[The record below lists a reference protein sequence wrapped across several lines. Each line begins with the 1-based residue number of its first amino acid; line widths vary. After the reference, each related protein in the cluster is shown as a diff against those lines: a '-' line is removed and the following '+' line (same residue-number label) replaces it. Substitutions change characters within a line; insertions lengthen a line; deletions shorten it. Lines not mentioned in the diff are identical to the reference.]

1 MPPLG
6 GRLSRR
12 AALRAGSL
20 LALGGIAGVLAAC
33 TSSSPAAAPTS
44 APAAAPTTAP
54 KPAATTAPA
63 AATTAPAPT
72 AAAKPTSAPAAAA
85 TTAPTTAP
93 AAAAGGQAASDVTGT
108 LNVWH
113 YFNTDGQKSILSVWQ
128 DMFNKQYP
136 KVDVKYVYV
145 EFQELSKRVI
155 AAAGAKQG
163 PDVLIY
169 GGSDLVQMYKSGAL
183 KSMQPYW
190 DKFADKDKYPDGV
203 ITRFDGQIYGVKP
216 YVNLVALWYNKDI
229 LDELG
234 IQPPKTF
241 DDVTPT
247 LAKVA
252 AAGKNYLPLAMTGQ
266 PSNQGDWTSW
276 PWLTG
281 YGFSYDSPDP
291 AVAEQAFTMVAEW
304 SNKGYIAKD
313 SVSWGQSET
322 FDRWVTGDVAFM
334 QNGNWNIGS
343 AKQNAKFTYGTAAM
357 PSGPK
362 DSKIFLG
369 GEPGWIGA
377 FTTNADVAWGYL
389 SQVYSKEGDII
400 PLKGAG
406 SIPARADLANDPQ
419 VTGEPL
425 LAPFVDEVKNRGTE
439 YPPKGGDLI
448 AAQLV
453 VAQNWS
459 ALIAGQKSPA
469 QAAKDMVDGIKSV
482 PSS

>member
-1 MPPLG
+1 MHRHSSSTPRVTRRFAVLTLAG
-6 GRLSRR
+6 GV
-12 AALRAGSL
+12 AGL
-20 LALGGIAGVLAAC
+20 LAAC
-33 TSSSPAAAPTS
+33 TAQPAAAPTNAPAAPTS
-44 APAAAPTTAP
+44 APKPAATSA
-54 KPAATTAPA
+54 PAATTAPTA
-63 AATTAPAPT
+63 AAPT
-72 AAAKPTSAPAAAA
+72 AAAKPTAAA
-85 TTAPTTAP
+85 TTAPTAV
-93 AAAAGGQAASDVTGT
+93 AATGSDVSGS

-128 DMFNKQYP
+128 AMFNKLYP
-136 KVDVKYVYV
+136 KVEVKYVYV

-163 PDVLIY
+163 PDVLLY

-190 DKFADKDKYPDGV
+190 DAFADKGQYPDGV

-216 YVNLVALWYNKDI
+216 YVNLVGLWFNKDI
-229 LDELG
+229 LDEVG
-234 IQPPKTF
+234 VQPPKTF
-241 DDVTPT
+241 DEVTPA
-247 LAKVA
+247 LAKIA
-252 AAGKNYLPLAMTGQ
+252 DSGKNYLPLAMTGQ

-281 YGFSYDSPDP
+281 YGFSYDNPDP
-291 AVAEQAFTMVAEW
+291 ALAEQAFTMVAEW

-322 FDRWVTGDVAFM
+322 FDRWVVGDVAFM

-343 AKQNAKFTYGTAAM
+343 AKQQAKFNYSVAEM
-357 PSGPK
+357 PTGPK
-362 DSKIFLG
+362 GGNIFLG

-377 FTTNADVAWGYL
+377 FTTQPDVAWGYL
-389 SQVYSKEGDII
+389 SQVYSKEGDLI

-425 LAPFVDEVKNRGTE
+425 LVPYAAEVKSRGTE
-439 YPPKGGDLI
+439 YPPKGGALI

-459 ALIAGQKSPA
+459 ALIAGQKSA
-469 QAAKDMVDGIKSV
+469 SQAAQEMVDGIKSA
-482 PSS
+482 PTS

>member
-1 MPPLG
+1 MQSSAAHESAPIGAPF
-6 GRLSRR
+6 SRR
-12 AALRAGSL
+12 VALRRAVLGLGSL
-20 LALGGIAGVLAAC
+20 AVGGLIAAC
-33 TSSSPAAAPTS
+33 SSPPQAAPTA
-44 APAAAPTTAP
+44 APAQPTAAP
-54 KPAATTAPA
+54 KPAATTPP

-72 AAAKPTSAPAAAA
+72 SVAKPTAPQATAA
-85 TTAPTTAP
+85 TTA
-93 AAAAGGQAASDVTGT
+93 GSDVSGT
-108 LNVWH
+108 LNIWH
-113 YFNTDGQKSILSVWQ
+113 YFNTDGQKSILTVWQ
-128 DMFNKQYP
+128 DMFNKIYP

-169 GGSDLVQMYKSGAL
+169 GGSDLVQMYKTGAL

-229 LDELG
+229 LDAVG
-234 IQPPKTF
+234 VKPPTTF
-241 DDVTPT
+241 DEVTPT
-247 LAKVA
+247 LEKIAG
-252 AAGKNYLPLAMTGQ
+252 AGKNYLPLAMTGQ
-266 PSNQGDWTSW
+266 PSNQGDWTAW
-276 PWLTG
+276 PWMSG
-281 YGFSYDSPDP
+281 YGFSYDNLDQS
-291 AVAEQAFTMVAEW
+291 AVEQAFMLAEEW
-304 SNKGYIAKD
+304 SAKGYIAKD

-322 FDRWVTGDVAFM
+322 FDRWITGDVAFM

-343 AKQNAKFTYGTAAM
+343 AKDKAKFNYATAEM
-357 PSGPK
+357 PKGPK
-362 DSKIFLG
+362 GGSIFLG

-377 FTTNADVAWGYL
+377 FTTMPDVAWSYL
-389 SQVYSKEGDII
+389 SQVFSKEGDLI

-406 SIPARADLANDPQ
+406 SIPSRSDLANDPQ

-425 LAPFVDEVKNRGTE
+425 LVPYAAEVKSRGTE

-459 ALIAGQKSPA
+459 SVIAGQKTA
-469 QAAKDMVDGIKSV
+469 AAAAKDTIDGIKSGA
-482 PSS
+482 SA

>member
-1 MPPLG
+1 MYAPVVVDLEVRG
-6 GRLSRR
+6 LTRRR
-12 AALRAGSL
+12 ALR
-20 LALGGIAGVLAAC
+20 LAVVGGLASLAAAC
-33 TSSSPAAAPTS
+33 
-44 APAAAPTTAP
+44 APAAAPAPTAAPAAPTAAP
-54 KPAATTAPA
+54 KPTTAPA
-63 AATTAPAPT
+63 APTAAPT
-72 AAAKPTSAPAAAA
+72 AAAKPTAAPTAAA
-85 TTAPTTAP
+85 TTAPTAAPKPATAGDP
-93 AAAAGGQAASDVTGT
+93 HLTGA

-113 YFNTDGQKSILSVWQ
+113 YFNTDGQKSILTVWQ
-128 DMFNKQYP
+128 DMFNKLYP

-155 AAAGAKQG
+155 AAVGAKQG

-169 GGSDLVQMYKSGAL
+169 GGSDLVQMYKTGAL

-229 LDELG
+229 VESVG
-234 IQPPKTF
+234 VKPPTTF
-241 DDVTPT
+241 EEVTPA
-247 LAKVA
+247 LEKIAS
-252 AAGKNYLPLAMTGQ
+252 AGKNYLPLAMTGQ
-266 PSNQGDWTSW
+266 PSNQGDWTAW
-276 PWLTG
+276 PWMSG
-281 YGFSYDSPDP
+281 YGFSYDNLDQS
-291 AVAEQAFTMVAEW
+291 AVEQAFTLAEQW
-304 SNKGYIAKD
+304 STKGYIAKD

-322 FDRWVTGDVAFM
+322 FDRWLVGDVAFM

-343 AKQNAKFTYGTAAM
+343 AKDKAKFNYATAEM
-357 PSGPK
+357 PKGPK
-362 DSKIFLG
+362 GGSIFLG

-377 FTTNADVAWGYL
+377 FTTIPDVAWGYL
-389 SQVYSKEGDII
+389 SQVFSKEGDLI

-406 SIPARADLANDPQ
+406 SIPARSDLANDPQ

-425 LAPFVDEVKNRGTE
+425 LVPYAAEVKSRGTE

-459 ALIAGQKSPA
+459 SVIAGQKTA
-469 QAAKDMVDGIKSV
+469 AAAAKDTVDGIKSGA
-482 PSS
+482 SA

>member
-1 MPPLG
+1 VGL
-6 GRLSRR
+6 
-12 AALRAGSL
+12 GSL
-20 LALGGIAGVLAAC
+20 AAAGGIGGLISAC
-33 TSSSPAAAPTS
+33 TASPAPAPTAAPAAPT
-44 APAAAPTTAP
+44 AAKPAAAPTTAP
-54 KPAATTAPA
+54 TAAPA
-63 AATTAPAPT
+63 AP
-72 AAAKPTSAPAAAA
+72 
-85 TTAPTTAP
+85 TAP
-93 AAAAGGQAASDVTGT
+93 AAAAASDVSGS

-128 DMFNKQYP
+128 DMFNKLYP

-169 GGSDLVQMYKSGAL
+169 GGSDLVQMYKTGAL

-203 ITRFDGQIYGVKP
+203 ITRFDDQIYGVKP

-229 LDELG
+229 LDAVG

-266 PSNQGDWTSW
+266 PSNQGDWTAW
-276 PWLTG
+276 PWMSG
-281 YGFSYDSPDP
+281 YGFSYDNPDQS
-291 AVAEQAFTMVAEW
+291 AVEQAFTLASDW
-304 SNKGYIAKD
+304 SSKGYIAKD
-313 SVSWGQSET
+313 SVSWGQSEV
-322 FDRWVTGDVAFM
+322 FDRFVVGDVAFM

-343 AKQNAKFTYGTAAM
+343 AKEQAKFKYATAEM
-357 PSGPK
+357 PTGPK
-362 DSKIFLG
+362 GGSIFLG

-377 FTTNADVAWGYL
+377 FTTIPDVAWGYL
-389 SQVYSKEGDII
+389 SQVYSKEGDLI

-406 SIPARADLANDPQ
+406 SIPARSDLANDPQ

-425 LAPFVDEVKNRGTE
+425 LTPFASEVKSRGTE

-459 ALIAGQKSPA
+459 SVIAGQKSPA
-469 QAAKDMVDGIKSV
+469 DAAKDTIAGIKSAK
-482 PSS
+482 S

>member
-1 MPPLG
+1 MSNDQPSELNMNMNTNLDKGPMGPL
-6 GRLSRR
+6 LSRR
-12 AALRAGSL
+12 LALRGALFGLGSL
-20 LALGGIAGVLAAC
+20 AAASGISGLVAAC
-33 TSSSPAAAPTS
+33 TPAAAPAPTA
-44 APAAAPTTAP
+44 APAAKPAAPTTAP
-54 KPAATTAPA
+54 A
-63 AATTAPAPT
+63 APT
-72 AAAKPTSAPAAAA
+72 TAPAAAA
-85 TTAPTTAP
+85 TTAP
-93 AAAAGGQAASDVTGT
+93 AAAAGSEVAGS

-113 YFNTDGQKSILSVWQ
+113 YFNTDGQKSILDVWQ
-128 DMFNKQYP
+128 GMFNKLYP

-169 GGSDLVQMYKSGAL
+169 GGSDLVQMYKTGAL

-216 YVNLVALWYNKDI
+216 YVNLVAMWYNKDI
-229 LDELG
+229 LDALSVT
-234 IQPPKTF
+234 PPKTF
-241 DDVTPT
+241 EEVTPA
-247 LAKVA
+247 LAKIA

-266 PSNQGDWTSW
+266 PSNQGDWTAW
-276 PWLTG
+276 PWMSG
-281 YGFSYDSPDP
+281 YGFSYDNLDQS
-291 AVAEQAFTMVAEW
+291 VVEQAFTLAAEW
-304 SNKGYIAKD
+304 SAKGYIAKD

-322 FDRWVTGDVAFM
+322 FDRWITGDVAFM

-343 AKQNAKFTYGTAAM
+343 AKEKAKFKYATAEM
-357 PSGPK
+357 PVGPK
-362 DSKIFLG
+362 GGSIFLG

-377 FTTNADVAWGYL
+377 FTTIPDVAWGYL
-389 SQVYSKEGDII
+389 SQVYSKEGDLI

-406 SIPARADLANDPQ
+406 SIPARSDLAADPQ

-425 LAPFVDEVKNRGTE
+425 LVPYAAEVKSRGTE

-448 AAQLV
+448 AAQLI

-459 ALIAGQKSPA
+459 SVIAGQKPPA
-469 QAAKDMVDGIKSV
+469 AAAKDTIDGIKAG
-482 PSS
+482 